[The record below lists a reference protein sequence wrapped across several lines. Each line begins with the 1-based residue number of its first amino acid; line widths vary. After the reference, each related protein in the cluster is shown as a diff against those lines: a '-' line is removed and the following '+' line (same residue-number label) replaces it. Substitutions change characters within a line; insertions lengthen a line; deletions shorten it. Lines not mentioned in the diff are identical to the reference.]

1 MGARLSR
8 KKSEGGTGVEQNAG
22 EEVNKT
28 AEQKPENEV
37 QENASDDT
45 PTAQP
50 DSSTSFLDTI
60 TQAVEERVNT
70 VTEQISAPVEDV
82 VNKGIKAV
90 ESALAA
96 VSLNAKEPDA
106 PEQEPERIQSS
117 TPEPLV
123 SLSASGSA
131 PLQSDSTLL
140 DVLLKSQPISES
152 LIPECDSEVRVES
165 ETITSQTVEDII
177 SNENKDLLEC
187 LDTAVTPSVDL
198 LDYKLTYES
207 TIPDSDLADTL
218 AGVRQ
223 EACEAVDLI

>member
-22 EEVNKT
+22 EEVNKI

-50 DSSTSFLDTI
+50 DSSTSFLETI

-106 PEQEPERIQSS
+106 PEPERIQSS

-131 PLQSDSTLL
+131 PLKSDSTLL

-152 LIPECDSEVRVES
+152 LIPECDSEVRVEN

-177 SNENKDLLEC
+177 SNENKDVLEC

-218 AGVRQ
+218 GGVRQ

>member
-1 MGARLSR
+1 MGAKLSR
-8 KKSEGGTGVEQNAG
+8 KKSEGGTGVEQNAA

-28 AEQKPENEV
+28 AEQKPENKV

-50 DSSTSFLDTI
+50 DSSTSFLETI

-96 VSLNAKEPDA
+96 VSLNAKEPAA
-106 PEQEPERIQSS
+106 PEQEPERIQAS
-117 TPEPLV
+117 TPEPLA

-131 PLQSDSTLL
+131 PLQSESTLL

-152 LIPECDSEVRVES
+152 LIPECDSEVRVEN
-165 ETITSQTVEDII
+165 ETITSQMVEDII
-177 SNENKDLLEC
+177 SNENKDLLER
-187 LDTAVTPSVDL
+187 LDKVVTPSADL

-218 AGVRQ
+218 GGARQ

>member
-28 AEQKPENEV
+28 AEPKPENEV

-50 DSSTSFLDTI
+50 DSSTSFLETI

-106 PEQEPERIQSS
+106 PEPERIQSS

-152 LIPECDSEVRVES
+152 LIPECDSEVRVEN

-177 SNENKDLLEC
+177 SNENKDVLEC

-218 AGVRQ
+218 GGVRQ